1 MGRLKNS
8 FFQNACK
15 PEGLLGRMMM
25 IRMNF
30 RHRPLYRWGLSFLR
44 FRPNDRILDIG
55 CGGGA
60 LIKRLL
66 KAVPDG
72 VVEGID
78 YSDDAVLFSRL
89 RNRSAGSRC
98 VITHGDVGA
107 LPYREDSFDIVTA
120 FETVYFWPDLKRSL
134 NGIYRVLK
142 PGGQFL
148 LCCETDN
155 PSLPENA
162 PRIRGMKIYT
172 ADALYD
178 FADAAGFNEISVARH
193 PAGWFSLYA
202 KK

>member
-1 MGRLKNS
+1 MNRLRNT

-15 PEGLLGRMMM
+15 PEGLLGRLMM

-98 VITHGDVGA
+98 VITRGDVGA

-148 LCCETDN
+148 LGCETEK
-155 PSLPENA
+155 PIPPENGV
-162 PRIRGMKIYT
+162 RIRGMKVYT
-172 ADALYD
+172 ADALSD